1 MKTLLKN
8 AKILTQADSEIFDGE
23 VLIDGEKI
31 AFVGKKCEI
40 TPDKTVDCGKNLL
53 ISGFCNAH
61 AHSAMTLF
69 RGIADDLPLKEWLF
83 DRIFPLEDHLTEED
97 IYWGTKLALAEYAS
111 NGITAVADMYFFD
124 HIVKN
129 AYENTGIALALC
141 SGKNDISGNT
151 DAQLEY
157 VENAY
162 LKYKDKNRL
171 KYVLGVHAEYTCS
184 DRLLEGVADLSAK
197 YDAPTYTH
205 LSETLNEVGE
215 CSVRR
220 NMSPAEY
227 LHKIGFFDNGG
238 IIAHGTYLDKN
249 DIDLLKEKG
258 VFCASN
264 PASNLKLAS
273 GVAPIYTMLSRGMQ
287 VCLGTDGSASNN
299 ALSMFREMYLLS
311 VLQKERMK
319 DASAIS
325 AEVALNSATTVGY
338 NALGFNGGKIEV
350 GLDADMVL
358 VDLYRPNMVPHSN
371 LKKQLVYSGDNSNV
385 LMTIANGKIVY
396 DKGRFNVGES
406 IEDIIKNVERCKNNL
421 IKRAEKA

>member
-1 MKTLLKN
+1 MKTLYKN
-8 AKILTQADSEIFDGE
+8 AKILTEAIAEIFDGE
-23 VLIDGEKI
+23 VLVEDNKI
-31 AFVGKKCEI
+31 KYVGKKCTEQA
-40 TPDKTVDCGKNLL
+40 DKTVDCGKNLL
-53 ISGFCNAH
+53 LSGFCNAH

-111 NGITAVADMYFFD
+111 SGITAVADMYFFD
-124 HIVKN
+124 HIVAK
-129 AYENTGIALALC
+129 AYQGTGIALALC

-151 DAQLEY
+151 DYQLEY

-162 LKYKDKNRL
+162 LKYKGKERL
-171 KYVLGVHAEYTCS
+171 KYILGVHAEYTCS

-238 IIAHGTYLDKN
+238 IVAHGTYLDKN
-249 DIDLLKEKG
+249 DIDLLTERG
-258 VFCASN
+258 VYCASN

-273 GVAPIYTMLSRGMQ
+273 GVAPIYTMLARGMQ

-325 AEVALNSATTVGY
+325 AETALNSATTVGY
-338 NALGFNGGKIEV
+338 KALGFNGGKIAV
-350 GLDADMVL
+350 GYDADMVL
-358 VDLYRPNMVPHSN
+358 IDINRPNMVPHSN
-371 LKKQLVYSGDNSNV
+371 LKKQLVYSGNTSNV
-385 LMTIANGKIVY
+385 LMTIANGNVVY
-396 DKGRFNVGES
+396 ERGKFNVGES
-406 IEDIIKNVERCKNNL
+406 IEDIVKNVEKCKNQL
-421 IKRAEKA
+421 IKRSEKA

>member
-1 MKTLLKN
+1 MKTLYKN

-23 VLIDGEKI
+23 VLVDGSKI

-40 TPDKTVDCGKNLL
+40 TPDKTIDCGNNLL

-111 NGITAVADMYFFD
+111 SGITAVADMYFFD
-124 HIVKN
+124 HIVEK

-141 SGKNDISGNT
+141 SGKNDIGGNT
-151 DAQLEY
+151 DFQLEY

-162 LKYKDKNRL
+162 LKYRGKNRL
-171 KYVLGVHAEYTCS
+171 KYIIGVHAEYTCS

-197 YDAPTYTH
+197 YDTPTYTH

-258 VFCASN
+258 VYCASN

-273 GVAPIYTMLSRGMQ
+273 GVAPVYTMLSRGMQ
-287 VCLGTDGSASNN
+287 VCIGTDGSASNN
-299 ALSMFREMYLLS
+299 ALSMFRETYLLS

-325 AEVALNSATTVGY
+325 AETALNCATTVGY
-338 NALGFNGGKIEV
+338 NALGFNGGKIAV
-350 GLDADMVL
+350 GYDADMVL

-396 DKGRFNVGES
+396 NKGTFSVGES
-406 IEDIIKNVERCKNNL
+406 IDDIIKNIEKCKNNL

>member
-111 NGITAVADMYFFD
+111 SGITAVADMYFFD